1 MWFLIAVF
9 LLLTS
14 RYMVD
19 KWMLPG
25 ALLDEE
31 IEHDKNWGAACVEGA
46 AAIAI
51 AFLITACFLG

>member
-1 MWFLIAVF
+1 VWFLIAVF

-31 IEHDKNWGAACVEGA
+31 IEHDNNWGAACVEGA

-51 AFLITACFLG
+51 AFLINACFLG